1 MVRMMFNFITF
12 ATIIVLVMLIF
23 AETMFYNRDVRRY
36 EQKISDYRA
45 VNAKLITENQM
56 LRGEDIVKTANDFA
70 RDCGKE

>member
-1 MVRMMFNFITF
+1 MFDFISVL
-12 ATIIVLVMLIF
+12 TIIVLLALIF

-45 VNAKLITENQM
+45 VNAKLMTENQM
-56 LRGEDIVKTANDFA
+56 LRGQRITEQADEFA